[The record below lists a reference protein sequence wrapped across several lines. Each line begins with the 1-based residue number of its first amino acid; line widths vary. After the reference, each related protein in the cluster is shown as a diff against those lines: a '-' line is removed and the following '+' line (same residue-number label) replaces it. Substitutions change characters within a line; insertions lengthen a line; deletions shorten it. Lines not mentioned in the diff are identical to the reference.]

1 MCKVTSIIG
10 FLVRVGTYLDML
22 LVVPEASPPAEGIA
36 GLAEVGEDSL
46 YGSFSPH
53 ACPSPLPHPRVSVA
67 CEGEDTVEV
76 KARVMLMMPELQEF
90 CRKSTPPLSVVHLS
104 LAASTMASTTPL
116 VPVRVRMGSDPR

>member
-1 MCKVTSIIG
+1 
-10 FLVRVGTYLDML
+10 ML
-22 LVVPEASPPAEGIA
+22 PVVPEASPPAEGIA

-90 CRKSTPPLSVVHLS
+90 ELQEFSRKSTPLSVVHLS
-104 LAASTMASTTPL
+104 LAASTMASTTPSVEPSL
-116 VPVRVRMGSDPR
+116 NDACESEDGVRPR